1 MTQNS
6 KPQNDAAETQEPE
19 VTGTAES
26 EAQKAMD
33 EAGAAAGTE
42 EAAEPADIDEAT
54 RALAEELAETRD
66 KLLRAVA
73 EIDNV
78 RKRAERDREQDR
90 KFGIATF
97 AGDMAGVADDLR
109 RALSSVPAEA
119 AHEPAV
125 KALMEG
131 VEMTERTLLTALE
144 KHGVRRVAPEP
155 GDAFDYN
162 YHQAMFEVENS
173 GQPAGSV
180 VQLLQPGYVIHDRLL
195 KAAMVGVAKGEA
207 RPADRIDTSA

>member
-6 KPQNDAAETQEPE
+6 KPQNDAAETPESE
-19 VTGTAES
+19 VTVTAGT
-26 EAQKAMD
+26 EAPEAMD
-33 EAGAAAGTE
+33 EAGSAAGATRAGE
-42 EAAEPADIDEAT
+42 IDEAT
-54 RALAEELAETRD
+54 RALAQELAETRD

-73 EIDNV
+73 ETDNV

-90 KFGIATF
+90 KFGIASF
-97 AGDMAGVADDLR
+97 AGDMAAVADDLR

-131 VEMTERTLLTALE
+131 VEMTERTLLAALE

-155 GDAFDYN
+155 GEPFDYN

-173 GQPAGSV
+173 GQPAGAV

>member
-6 KPQNDAAETQEPE
+6 KPQNDAPEAQETDVTAAETE
-19 VTGTAES
+19 V
-26 EAQKAMD
+26 QDAMD
-33 EAGAAAGTE
+33 EAGTE
-42 EAAEPADIDEAT
+42 EATEAAEIDDAT
-54 RALAEELAETRD
+54 RALAQELAETRD

-73 EIDNV
+73 EIENV
-78 RKRAERDREQDR
+78 RKRADRDREQDR
-90 KFGIATF
+90 KFGIANF
-97 AGDMAGVADDLR
+97 AGDVAGVADDLR

-155 GDAFDYN
+155 GEPFDYN

-173 GQPAGSV
+173 GQPAGTV

-195 KAAMVGVAKGEA
+195 KAAMVGVAKGES

>member
-1 MTQNS
+1 MTQNT

-19 VTGTAES
+19 VTATAET
-26 EAQKAMD
+26 EVQEAMD
-33 EAGAAAGTE
+33 EAGSTAGD
-42 EAAEPADIDEAT
+42 AEIDEAT
-54 RALAEELAETRD
+54 RALAQELADTRD

-73 EIDNV
+73 EIDNM

-90 KFGIATF
+90 KFGIANF
-97 AGDMAGVADDLR
+97 AGDVVGVADDLR

-131 VEMTERTLLTALE
+131 VEMTERVLLAALE

-155 GDAFDYN
+155 GEPFDYN

-173 GQPAGSV
+173 GQPAGAV
-180 VQLLQPGYVIHDRLL
+180 VQLLQPGYVIHERLL

-207 RPADRIDTSA
+207 KPADRVDTSA

>member
-1 MTQNS
+1 MTQNT

-19 VTGTAES
+19 VTATAEA
-26 EAQKAMD
+26 EAQEAMD
-33 EAGAAAGTE
+33 EAGS
-42 EAAEPADIDEAT
+42 AAEPAEATEIDDAT
-54 RALAEELAETRD
+54 RALAQELADTRD

-73 EIDNV
+73 EIDNM

-90 KFGIATF
+90 KFGIANF
-97 AGDMAGVADDLR
+97 AGDVVSVADDLR

-131 VEMTERTLLTALE
+131 VEMTERVLLSALE

-155 GDAFDYN
+155 GEPFDYN

-173 GQPAGSV
+173 GQPAGAV

-207 RPADRIDTSA
+207 KPADRVDTSA

>member
-1 MTQNS
+1 MTQNTN
-6 KPQNDAAETQEPE
+6 PQNDAAETQEPE
-19 VTGTAES
+19 VTATAET
-26 EAQKAMD
+26 EAQEAMD
-33 EAGAAAGTE
+33 EAGSTAGD
-42 EAAEPADIDEAT
+42 AEIDEAT
-54 RALAEELAETRD
+54 RALAQELADTRD

-73 EIDNV
+73 EIDNM

-90 KFGIATF
+90 KFGIANF
-97 AGDMAGVADDLR
+97 AGDVVGVADDLR

-131 VEMTERTLLTALE
+131 VEMTERVLLAALE

-155 GDAFDYN
+155 GEPFDYN

-173 GQPAGSV
+173 GQPAGAV
-180 VQLLQPGYVIHDRLL
+180 VQLLQPGYVIHERLL

-207 RPADRIDTSA
+207 KPADRVDTSA

>member
-1 MTQNS
+1 MTQNT
-6 KPQNDAAETQEPE
+6 KPQNDATDTQEPE
-19 VTGTAES
+19 VTTPETASGTES
-26 EAQKAMD
+26 PETLD
-33 EAGAAAGTE
+33 EAGVGE
-42 EAAEPADIDEAT
+42 EAESMDIDDAT
-54 RALAEELAETRD
+54 RALAQELADTRD

-73 EIDNV
+73 ETENV

-90 KFGIATF
+90 KFGIANF
-97 AGDMAGVADDLR
+97 AGDVAGVADDLR

-131 VEMTERTLLTALE
+131 VEMTERTLLAALE

-155 GDAFDYN
+155 GDPFDYN
-162 YHQAMFEVENS
+162 YHQAMFEVENT
-173 GQPAGSV
+173 GHPAGTV

-207 RPADRIDTSA
+207 KAAGRVDTSA

>member
-1 MTQNS
+1 MTQNT

-19 VTGTAES
+19 VTATAEI
-26 EAQKAMD
+26 EAQEAMD
-33 EAGAAAGTE
+33 EAGSTAGD
-42 EAAEPADIDEAT
+42 AEIDEAT
-54 RALAEELAETRD
+54 RALAQELADTRD

-73 EIDNV
+73 EIDNM

-90 KFGIATF
+90 KFGIANF
-97 AGDMAGVADDLR
+97 AGDVVGVADDLR

-131 VEMTERTLLTALE
+131 VEMTERVLLAALE

-155 GDAFDYN
+155 GEPFDYN

-173 GQPAGSV
+173 GQPAGAV
-180 VQLLQPGYVIHDRLL
+180 VQLLQPGYVIHERLL

-207 RPADRIDTSA
+207 KPADRVDTSA

>member
-1 MTQNS
+1 MTQNT
-6 KPQNDAAETQEPE
+6 KPQNDAADTQEPD
-19 VTGTAES
+19 VIDTGAGAPEAMDDAGIGEYAES
-26 EAQKAMD
+26 V
-33 EAGAAAGTE
+33 
-42 EAAEPADIDEAT
+42 DIDDAT
-54 RALAEELAETRD
+54 RALAQELADTRD

-73 EIDNV
+73 ETENV

-90 KFGIATF
+90 KFGIASF
-97 AGDMAGVADDLR
+97 AGDVAGVADDLR

-131 VEMTERTLLTALE
+131 VEMTERTLLAALE

-155 GDAFDYN
+155 GAPFDYN

-173 GQPAGSV
+173 GHPAGTV

-195 KAAMVGVAKGEA
+195 KAAMVGVAKGESK
-207 RPADRIDTSA
+207 PADRIDTSA

>member
-1 MTQNS
+1 MTQNT
-6 KPQNDAAETQEPE
+6 KPQNDAADTQEPD
-19 VTGTAES
+19 VIDTGAGAPEAMDDASLGESAES
-26 EAQKAMD
+26 V
-33 EAGAAAGTE
+33 
-42 EAAEPADIDEAT
+42 DIDDAT
-54 RALAEELAETRD
+54 RALAQELADTRD

-73 EIDNV
+73 ETENV

-90 KFGIATF
+90 KFGIASF
-97 AGDMAGVADDLR
+97 AGDVAGVADDLR

-131 VEMTERTLLTALE
+131 VEMTERTLLAALE

-155 GDAFDYN
+155 GAPFDYN

-173 GQPAGSV
+173 GHPAGTV

-195 KAAMVGVAKGEA
+195 KAAMVGVAKGESK
-207 RPADRIDTSA
+207 PADRIDTSA